1 MVYLTTWQSCRGQ
14 YIGKSTTPFKKRYSN
29 HKQEIKKS
37 YGGLSHH
44 YGGKGCGYENV
55 SIQLIEQVQVGDS
68 EALARQEVYWQNQL
82 RGYVQIGGLA
92 HCYRKGK
99 NPKKGNRSPVSTQ
112 LSAALHIH
120 ILINVIMSNYVSSL
134 VSFRLSKTIDLLEMV
149 RRKSE
154 LRMVIEHS

>member
-68 EALARQEVYWQNQL
+68 EALARQEVNWQNQL
-82 RGYVQIGGLA
+82 CGYVQNGGHA

-99 NPKKGNRSPVSTQ
+99 NPKKWNRSPVS
-112 LSAALHIH
+112 AALHIY
-120 ILINVIMSNYVSSL
+120 ILFDVIVSNYVSSL
-134 VSFRLSKTIDLLEMV
+134 VSFRLSKTIYLLEMV

-154 LRMVIEHS
+154 LIMVIEHSWN